1 MIGQGKVLASP
12 LTVATVSASVAAGA
26 RVAPRL
32 VVDPAP
38 SAGAA
43 GGARPL
49 DKGNV
54 STLQDLMRAV
64 VTQGTGTALV
74 GVPGG
79 AVHGKTGT
87 AEFGSKDPPDTHAW
101 FTGYQGD
108 LAFAVHRR
116 GRRVRRPGRGPARR
130 GLPHPPALL
139 TSLADHALRGD
150 HARHVH
156 RREVHDQRRGQ
167 APAVSARIASW
178 THWARPG
185 ARSS

>member
-1 MIGQGKVLASP
+1 MIGLGMVLASP
-12 LTVATVSASVAAGA
+12 HRVATLSASVAAGA

-32 VVDPAP
+32 VVDPEP

-43 GGARPL
+43 ARTPL

-108 LAFAVHRR
+108 LAFAVIVE
-116 GRRVRRPGRGPARR
+116 GGGFGAQVAAPLASDF
-130 GLPHPPALL
+130 L
-139 TSLADHALRGD
+139 TRLHS
-150 HARHVH
+150 
-156 RREVHDQRRGQ
+156 
-167 APAVSARIASW
+167 
-178 THWARPG
+178 
-185 ARSS
+185 